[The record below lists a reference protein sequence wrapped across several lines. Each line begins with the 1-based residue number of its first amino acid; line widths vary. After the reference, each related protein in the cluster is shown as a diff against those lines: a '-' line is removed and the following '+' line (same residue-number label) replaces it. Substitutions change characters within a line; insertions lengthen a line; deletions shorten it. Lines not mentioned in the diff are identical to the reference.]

1 MTLERAPSQNT
12 IPDVDENDEY
22 DEYNVSIDID
32 LLPYVTEFPGSQDS
46 PRDVMFELQDPT
58 SPRSTYSDRFSDYG
72 FPELTAEELA
82 AFDAAILAAETVEE
96 EEKTAWTAISENPLV
111 GNSSS
116 GPAVEIEI
124 ECNAD
129 DIAGRQ
135 TPPNGD
141 AVPQAGPSNDG
152 VPSSIN
158 EPSRFKATNFYK
170 RFRSWRG
177 TLSVTDLVDPSWC
190 VPFMRPWSSNLGTA
204 QVRDQV

>member
-1 MTLERAPSQNT
+1 MWWSPVYRDPLPLTTLTYNNPALSQRCVITIDHVPANRLTCQRPS
-12 IPDVDENDEY
+12 
-22 DEYNVSIDID
+22 
-32 LLPYVTEFPGSQDS
+32 L
-46 PRDVMFELQDPT
+46 
-58 SPRSTYSDRFSDYG
+58 SDYG

-96 EEKTAWTAISENPLV
+96 ERKTAWTAVSENPLV

-158 EPSRFKATNFYK
+158 EPSRFKATNFYHYK
-170 RFRSWRG
+170 LHPCG
-177 TLSVTDLVDPSWC
+177 LYAP
-190 VPFMRPWSSNLGTA
+190 
-204 QVRDQV
+204 